1 MTLASV
7 WRGDSF
13 ELPMTQNTFKPLRVA
28 VVSSSLRLAGA
39 EKQTVYLTRAL
50 HEAGADVRFFYLG
63 EGGYYEEVLRR
74 MGVFFLQIYKRNRP
88 IFILARL
95 SRALRRFRPEIVFSP
110 QFGDL
115 LQAGI
120 GGRLCNAL
128 ILGGV
133 RSDGLYELNG
143 HGRRSRLML
152 WLADGLVANSH
163 HARQNLASRG
173 AEPTKI
179 TILPNVLDL
188 REFDARSRLPPPLS
202 LESNRV
208 MAVAVGSLQ
217 PCKRLDRF
225 LQALALARRKAPAL
239 LGVLAG
245 SDEGSRPT
253 LEREAD
259 ELGLAPNHVVFLGE
273 CNNVPALLAQAGFLV
288 LCSEYEGFPNVILE
302 AMAARLPVV
311 TTPVGDAE
319 RIVLEGQTGFVL
331 EGADIEAMAARMVQL
346 ARSRELRT
354 RLGTEGRTRVSTEYS
369 YENLPARLLAIFREF
384 ATLYRRRHLTE
395 VLRGWFAAREMR
407 PLPEYGVQTRASM

>member
-1 MTLASV
+1 
-7 WRGDSF
+7 
-13 ELPMTQNTFKPLRVA
+13 MTQNTFKPLRVA

-39 EKQTVYLTRAL
+39 EKQTAYLTRAL
-50 HEAGADVRFFYLG
+50 LEAGADVRFFYLG
-63 EGGYYEEVLRR
+63 EGGYYEEILRR
-74 MGVFFLQIYKRNRP
+74 MGVFFLQIYKRDRP

-120 GGRLCNAL
+120 AGRVCNAL

-133 RSDGLYELNG
+133 RSDGFYELNG
-143 HGRRSRLML
+143 HGRWSRLML
-152 WLADGLVANSH
+152 RLADGLVANSH

-173 AEPTKI
+173 AEPSKI

-188 REFDARSRLPPPLS
+188 HEFDARSRLPSPLS
-202 LESNRV
+202 LDPNRV

-217 PCKRLDRF
+217 PGKRLDRF
-225 LQALALARRKAPAL
+225 LQALALARREAPAL

-253 LEREAD
+253 LEREAS

-319 RIVLEGQTGFVL
+319 RIVLEGQTGFVV

-354 RLGTEGRTRVSTEYS
+354 QLGTEGRKRVSTEYN
-369 YENLPARLLAIFREF
+369 YENLPARLLAIFSEF
-384 ATLYRRRHLTE
+384 ATLYRRRHLME
-395 VLRGWFAAREMR
+395 VLRGWFAARETH